1 MVFPVIGG
9 AGMGGTQLRNLVAAG
24 EKEKFISK
32 LPKHLNDKEKET
44 VWNVASSASNESL
57 DRLIDDTIDEMATV
71 ASGAVEGSPGGFGT
85 GGANPYN
92 VFKPRKRTTK
102 KPKVKR
108 AKRQRRR

>member
-1 MVFPVIGG
+1 
-9 AGMGGTQLRNLVAAG
+9 MGGTQLRNLIASG
-24 EKEKFISK
+24 DKDTFISK
-32 LPKHLNDKEKET
+32 LPKHLNAKEKET
-44 VWNVASSASNESL
+44 VWNVASSTSNESL

-71 ASGAVEGSPGGFGT
+71 SSGAVEGSPGGFGT